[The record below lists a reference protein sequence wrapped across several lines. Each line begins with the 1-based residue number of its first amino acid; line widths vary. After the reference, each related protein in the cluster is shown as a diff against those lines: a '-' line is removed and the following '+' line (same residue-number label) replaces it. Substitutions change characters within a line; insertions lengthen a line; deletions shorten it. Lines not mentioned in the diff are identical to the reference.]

1 MADEK
6 NTGAPLTAAL
16 GEQLEEK
23 ERLEAERDAERG
35 ADDVVE
41 RRVERKKA
49 EERDAAVRHASPDP
63 EMPLPSA
70 EAARK
75 VRRAGREA
83 AERRAGAG
91 GSWKLVLGGLAVFGA
106 LFVIGRIVRR

>member
-1 MADEK
+1 MANEK
-6 NTGAPLTAAL
+6 TTGAPLTAQI
-16 GEQLEEK
+16 GEQLDEK
-23 ERLEAERDAERG
+23 ARLEAEHG
-35 ADDVVE
+35 ADRAGDDAVE

-49 EERDAAVRHASPDP
+49 EERDAAVRHASPV
-63 EMPLPSA
+63 A
-70 EAARK
+70 ETPVSPADAART

-83 AERRAGAG
+83 GMPGGRAA